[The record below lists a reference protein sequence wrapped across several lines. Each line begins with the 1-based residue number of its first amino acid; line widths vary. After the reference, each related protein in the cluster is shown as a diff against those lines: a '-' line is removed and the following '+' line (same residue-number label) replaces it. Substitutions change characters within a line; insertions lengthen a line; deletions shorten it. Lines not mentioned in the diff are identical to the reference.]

1 MKRITDK
8 KRLRKWG
15 FKKRAYVDIRFGVN
29 PTHNLSCNAERERER
44 ERERLSV
51 LSLEM
56 KKGDFQEEMRAL
68 ICRKYKYIYI
78 YIYI

>member
-44 ERERLSV
+44 EKERDCQF
-51 LSLEM
+51 SLW
-56 KKGDFQEEMRAL
+56 R
-68 ICRKYKYIYI
+68 
-78 YIYI
+78 